1 MRGKS
6 IRYYFFTSITTVLV
20 ASVLVMGLLQ
30 TYIATSYFR
39 AERQK
44 SMREV
49 AEVLAGAAQAG
60 HLETKGD
67 LLSLQYMA
75 QISGADVYVVNE
87 AGVVQY
93 SVGTTAPLSGTK
105 LAKPVMDTLR
115 QNGEY
120 KGSGTVGGLYSID
133 FFTSALP
140 FSGPG
145 GNSGGYVFASSDSV
159 AMRVYLLDTMST
171 YIMTAGLVLLV
182 SSLLALVLAN
192 HMVIPIRRLADAAR
206 RFGEGDYSVRVPVE
220 GNDELTGLA
229 ITFNNMAD
237 SFEATD
243 ESRRSFMGNIAH
255 ELRTPRTSIKGFIDG
270 MLDGT
275 ISVDARDKYL
285 SIVSDEVGRLARLT
299 RNMRDI
305 SRLEAGETTPNITTF
320 DLTQVLTQVFLAAEK
335 RLEEKEITLEG
346 LEDPRPA
353 LVMADQ
359 DFTHQVAFNLI
370 DNAIKFAPEGG
381 TVTVKIE
388 PEKNFLT
395 VGIKNTGS
403 GIDAANLPYIFD
415 RFYKADKSRGE
426 GARGAGLG
434 LHISKVLVQLMGG
447 RIWAKSEEGQ
457 WSEFLFSL
465 PAAPAKKQPRGKNQR
480 VREPRTGS
488 DEEL

>member
-1 MRGKS
+1 
-6 IRYYFFTSITTVLV
+6 
-20 ASVLVMGLLQ
+20 
-30 TYIATSYFR
+30 
-39 AERQK
+39 
-44 SMREV
+44 
-49 AEVLAGAAQAG
+49 
-60 HLETKGD
+60 
-67 LLSLQYMA
+67 
-75 QISGADVYVVNE
+75 
-87 AGVVQY
+87 
-93 SVGTTAPLSGTK
+93 
-105 LAKPVMDTLR
+105 
-115 QNGEY
+115 
-120 KGSGTVGGLYSID
+120 
-133 FFTSALP
+133 
-140 FSGPG
+140 
-145 GNSGGYVFASSDSV
+145 
-159 AMRVYLLDTMST
+159 MRVYLLDTMST